1 MVGGGGG
8 SRLGLSYIL
17 YMLGIWHWIK
27 ILFSVLVHTLIQFL
41 PLSIGAWLQVDPG
54 NHPADRPRGW
64 PPDARG
70 QGVKPGRAPQ
80 EDSHPLHAVRQD
92 ADVQRRG
99 RQTPQG
105 LFLPLLDTGAS
116 EGSEQTKQW
125 LAPPMLCLLR
135 AFRRPCLDTCF
146 WIQEKVRGMSWLID
160 RTRDSH
166 PRDARY
172 ESLCHGSCA
181 LRQGTLSSLHC
192 ATEDLEPLV
201 PWLPGA

>member
-1 MVGGGGG
+1 
-8 SRLGLSYIL
+8 
-17 YMLGIWHWIK
+17 MLGIWHLIK
-27 ILFSVLVHTLIQFL
+27 LLFSVLVHTVIKFL

-105 LFLPLLDTGAS
+105 LFLPLLDTEAW

-125 LAPPMLCLLR
+125 LAPPMHCGTKYQVSEPSDAPVLTHVFEYKKR
-135 AFRRPCLDTCF
+135 SGTCH
-146 WIQEKVRGMSWLID
+146 GWLD
-160 RTRDSH
+160 RTWDSH
-166 PRDARY
+166 PRDSLY
-172 ESLCHGSCA
+172 KSLCHGSCT
-181 LRQGTLSSLHC
+181 LRQGALCSLHC
-192 ATEDLEPLV
+192 VTERT
-201 PWLPGA
+201 